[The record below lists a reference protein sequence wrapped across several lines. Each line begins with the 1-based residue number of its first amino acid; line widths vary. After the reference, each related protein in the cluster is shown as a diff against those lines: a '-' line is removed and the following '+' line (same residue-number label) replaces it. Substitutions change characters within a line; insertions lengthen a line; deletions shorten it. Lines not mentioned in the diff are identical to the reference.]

1 MSSSSRMSLHEV
13 ARALQPLSYD
23 ETRLLVFHL
32 GVEEHV
38 LQDIDGNPLLRNR
51 SIKAIQAWLN
61 KDAEASWGKLVS
73 VLKTVG
79 RDVLASKLATQDCSQ
94 LAVAV
99 SPSSGPDQPTT
110 PPSND
115 RSQPVALRSVA
126 VKAVKLHLVTSF
138 SKLYS
143 RTRSVMCGKENDNQ
157 EFLDEFRDH
166 LLLLPVAKKAAH
178 VRFFRKNENK
188 ILKATSI
195 RKLFAIL
202 SRYLSFR
209 NYEILREII
218 VWLSV
223 GPLYQS
229 MLDYCEMLVKFEMS
243 TTVDMYLS
251 AVPEEADEELKE
263 AFAKMVLRIEKP
275 ASECTLYDVRKLN
288 EALVTNSGVSSHSV
302 YISGV
307 ANKCVE
313 VAISFLSS
321 VVGWILSAMTPDF
334 MTTHHITEVAVDD
347 RKLTVVQTERHQLV
361 GSECLL
367 CKMDRS
373 FLLYSFG
380 HSIELPPFNVHC
392 TSLYESVCKK
402 DMK

>member
-1 MSSSSRMSLHEV
+1 MAMSSSSRMSPHEV

-23 ETRLLVFHL
+23 ETRQLVFHL

-38 LQDIDGNPLLRNR
+38 IKDIDSSTYSGSR
-51 SIKAIQAWLN
+51 SIRAIQTWLN
-61 KDAEASWGKLVS
+61 KDTEASWGKLVS
-73 VLKTVG
+73 ALNMVG
-79 RDVLASKLATQDCSQ
+79 RDVLASKLATQHCPQ

-115 RSQPVALRSVA
+115 RSQPVALRGVA
-126 VKAVKLHLVTSF
+126 GVKAAKLRLETSF
-138 SKLYS
+138 SKLLS
-143 RTRSVMCGKENDNQ
+143 RTRSVMESKESQDST
-157 EFLDEFRDH
+157 FLGEFRDH

-178 VRFFRKNENK
+178 VRFFRENEDD
-188 ILKATSI
+188 ILEARSI

-223 GPLYQS
+223 GPLYQN

-251 AVPEEADEELKE
+251 AVPEEADEEMKA
-263 AFAKMVLRIEKP
+263 AFTRMVLRIEKP

-313 VAISFLSS
+313 VAISFPSS

-347 RKLTVVQTERHQLV
+347 RKLTVVQAERHQLV
-361 GSECLL
+361 GSVV
-367 CKMDRS
+367 
-373 FLLYSFG
+373 Y
-380 HSIELPPFNVHC
+380 
-392 TSLYESVCKK
+392 
-402 DMK
+402 

>member
-1 MSSSSRMSLHEV
+1 MSLHEV
-13 ARALQPLSYD
+13 ERALQPLSYD

-38 LQDIDGNPLLRNR
+38 LQDIDGDPLRGSR
-51 SIKAIQAWLN
+51 SIKAIKAWLDRDL
-61 KDAEASWGKLVS
+61 KASWEKLVS
-73 VLKTVG
+73 GLLPIKN
-79 RDVLASKLATQDCSQ
+79 VLASKLATQHCPQ

-99 SPSSGPDQPTT
+99 SPSSDPDQSTT

-126 VKAVKLHLVTSF
+126 GVKAAKLHLETSF
-138 SKLYS
+138 SKLLS
-143 RTRSVMCGKENDNQ
+143 LTRSVMCGKENDNQ

-178 VRFFRKNENK
+178 VRFFRENEDD
-188 ILKATSI
+188 ILEARSI

-251 AVPEEADEELKE
+251 AVPEEADEEMKA
-263 AFAKMVLRIEKP
+263 AFTTMVLGIEKP

-313 VAISFLSS
+313 VAISFPSS

-347 RKLTVVQTERHQLV
+347 RKLTVVQAERHQLV
-361 GSECLL
+361 GSVVYRMSLL
-367 CKMDRS
+367 CKIDS
-373 FLLYSFG
+373 L
-380 HSIELPPFNVHC
+380 ELWAQHRTVTF
-392 TSLYESVCKK
+392 
-402 DMK
+402 

>member
-1 MSSSSRMSLHEV
+1 MSPHEV

-23 ETRLLVFHL
+23 ETRQLVFHL

-38 LQDIDGNPLLRNR
+38 IKDIDNSTYSGSR
-51 SIKAIQAWLN
+51 SIRAIQTWLN
-61 KDAEASWGKLVS
+61 KDTEASWGKLVS
-73 VLKTVG
+73 ALNMVG
-79 RDVLASKLATQDCSQ
+79 RDVLASKLATQHCPQ
-94 LAVAV
+94 LAVAA
-99 SPSSGPDQPTT
+99 SPSSGPYQPTT

-115 RSQPVALRSVA
+115 RSQPVALRGVA
-126 VKAVKLHLVTSF
+126 GVKAAKLHLETSF
-138 SKLYS
+138 SKLLS

-157 EFLDEFRDH
+157 EFLDEFHDH

-178 VRFFRKNENK
+178 VKFFRENEDD
-188 ILKATSI
+188 ILEARNI

-251 AVPEEADEELKE
+251 AVPEEADEEMKA
-263 AFAKMVLRIEKP
+263 AFTRMVLRIEKP

-313 VAISFLSS
+313 VAISFPSS

-347 RKLTVVQTERHQLV
+347 RKLTVVQAERHQLV
-361 GSECLL
+361 GSIVYGILFCV
-367 CKMDRS
+367 KWT
-373 FLLYSFG
+373 
-380 HSIELPPFNVHC
+380 V
-392 TSLYESVCKK
+392 
-402 DMK
+402 

>member
-1 MSSSSRMSLHEV
+1 MSPHEV

-23 ETRLLVFHL
+23 ETRQLVFHL

-38 LQDIDGNPLLRNR
+38 IKDIDNSTYSGSR
-51 SIKAIQAWLN
+51 SIRAIQTWLN
-61 KDAEASWGKLVS
+61 KDTEAGWGKLVS
-73 VLKTVG
+73 ALNMVG
-79 RDVLASKLATQDCSQ
+79 RDVLASKLATQHCPQ

-99 SPSSGPDQPTT
+99 SPSSGPYQPTT

-126 VKAVKLHLVTSF
+126 GVKAAKLHLETSF
-138 SKLYS
+138 SKLLS

-178 VRFFRKNENK
+178 VKFFRENEDD
-188 ILKATSI
+188 ILEARNI

-251 AVPEEADEELKE
+251 AVPEEADEEMKA
-263 AFAKMVLRIEKP
+263 AFTRMVLRIEKP

-313 VAISFLSS
+313 VAISFPSS

-347 RKLTVVQTERHQLV
+347 RKLTVVQAERHQLV
-361 GSECLL
+361 GSVVYRMSLL
-367 CKMDRS
+367 CKMDSLVLRT
-373 FLLYSFG
+373 
-380 HSIELPPFNVHC
+380 IELWAQHRTVMYTVRPCMRMC
-392 TSLYESVCKK
+392 TRKI
-402 DMK
+402 